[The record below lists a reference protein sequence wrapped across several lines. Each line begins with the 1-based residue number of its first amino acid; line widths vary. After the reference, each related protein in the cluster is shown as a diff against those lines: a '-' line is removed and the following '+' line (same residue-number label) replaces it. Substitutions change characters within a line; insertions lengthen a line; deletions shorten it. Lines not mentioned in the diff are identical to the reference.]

1 MASIEN
7 PFNLEDKMILV
18 TGASSGIGQATAIAA
33 AKIGATVMCVARDSE
48 RLSQTITAMSGES
61 NRHRTLSVELTDIQS
76 VEEMV
81 SNLPTLDGMV
91 LCAGKGLTLPVQFC
105 DREHF
110 DEIFNLNFFSTVE
123 LIRLLYKKKKISK
136 GGSIVVLASM
146 GGTHI
151 FSGGNSIYGASK
163 AALDSFVKFCA
174 KEFAA
179 RKIRVNSI
187 CPAMVDTPLIH
198 RGTVSDEQLVEDAKR
213 YPLKRYGQPEDIA
226 NAAIFLLSDAS
237 SWITGTSLIVDGGLS
252 IS

>member
-1 MASIEN
+1 METINN
-7 PFNLEDKMILV
+7 PFSLAGKTVMV
-18 TGASSGIGQATAIAA
+18 TGASSGIGKATAIAA
-33 AKIGATVMCVARDSE
+33 ANMGARIICVARNAD
-48 RLSQTITAMSGES
+48 RLEQTLAELPEEFGPHDVI
-61 NRHRTLSVELTDIQS
+61 SVELTDNSSIES
-76 VEEMV
+76 MV
-81 SNLPTLDGMV
+81 SNLPVIDGVV

-136 GGSIVVLASM
+136 GGSIVVIASM
-146 GGTHI
+146 GGTHV

-163 AALDSFVKFCA
+163 AALDSFMKFCA

-198 RGTVSDEQLVEDAKR
+198 RGTVSEEQLAEDSKR

-226 NAAIFLLSDAS
+226 NAAIYLLSDGS
-237 SWITGTSLIVDGGLS
+237 SWVTGTSMIVDGGLS
-252 IS
+252 IC

>member
-1 MASIEN
+1 MSIIDH
-7 PFNLEDKMILV
+7 PFSLEGKTVMV
-18 TGASSGIGQATAIAA
+18 TGASSGIGRATAIAA
-33 AKIGATVMCVARDSE
+33 ANLGARIVCVARDPE
-48 RLSQTITAMSGES
+48 RLKQTIEALPKENGPHEA
-61 NRHRTLSVELTDIQS
+61 LSVELTDT
-76 VEEMV
+76 EFLERMV
-81 SNLPTLDGMV
+81 SELPMLDGLV

-123 LIRLLYKKKKISK
+123 LIRLIYKKKKISK
-136 GGSIVVLASM
+136 GSSIVAIASM
-146 GGTHI
+146 GGTYV

-174 KEFAA
+174 KEFAV
-179 RKIRVNSI
+179 RNIRVNSI

-198 RGTVSDEQLVEDAKR
+198 RGTVTEDQLAADAKR

-226 NAAIFLLSDAS
+226 NTAIFLLSDAS

-252 IS
+252 IC